1 MEKKIKNILYLS
13 SINNNQ
19 KYGFYNAVYNRMK
32 FLKKINDK
40 SRVLHFV
47 SIPSEDGYLAKML
60 KFTFGLNVNYT
71 IKKEKSFIE
80 NISLKKSLLDYIL
93 NFFYKEHFENK
104 LYKII
109 LDLCMERKVDFI
121 HVHWAYPYGYVVSQI
136 LKKYNIPYVLN
147 VHGSDI
153 HTNPYKN
160 KIIMTKT
167 VQALNNARQVYFVS
181 KALLDQAKTFPGVNS
196 NNFIVTANGIEPPKY
211 VPEVIDKKAHICFIG
226 FLTKIKGADRLITI
240 FKKLSSVLP
249 NIKLTIIGEGE
260 YFKYL
265 KQEIFEYNLNID
277 LLGYRT
283 NDEINKLRV
292 NYDLSIIPSRDEGFS
307 LAVLES
313 YANNIPVIAT
323 KCGGMTDLVMDKELL
338 IEEDDDYIDNMC
350 NKIICYYN
358 DEYDLYKIKRDSGK
372 YIEYS
377 KQYNWNDIVK
387 IESEKYQF
395 LS

>member
-1 MEKKIKNILYLS
+1 MKKIKSILYLS

-19 KYGFYNAVYNRMK
+19 KYGFYNAVYNRMNH
-32 FLKKINDK
+32 LQNIIGDNII
-40 SRVLHFV
+40 LHFV
-47 SIPSEDGYLAKML
+47 SIPTEDGYFAKRV
-60 KFTFGLNVNYT
+60 KETFGLRINNTV
-71 IKKEKSFIE
+71 KKEESFIE
-80 NISLKKSLLDYIL
+80 SIPLKKSLFDYVL
-93 NFFYKEHFENK
+93 NFFNKNHFENK

-121 HVHWAYPYGYVVSQI
+121 HVHWAYPYGYIVSKI
-136 LKKYNIPYVLN
+136 SKKYNIPYVLN

-167 VQALNNARQVYFVS
+167 VQALNNAREVYFVS
-181 KALLDQAKTFPGVNS
+181 KALLDQAKTFPGVTS
-196 NNFIVTANGIEPPKY
+196 NTFIVTANGIDLPKH
-211 VPEVIDKKAHICFIG
+211 VPETIDKKIHICFIG

-265 KQEIFEYNLNID
+265 KQETLENNLNID

-292 NYDLSIIPSRDEGFS
+292 NYDLSIIPSRHEGFS

-323 KCGGMTDLVMDKELL
+323 RCGGMIDLVMDKELL
-338 IEEDDDYIDNMC
+338 IEDDDYYIDNMC

-377 KQYNWNDIVK
+377 KQYKWNDIVK
-387 IESEKYQF
+387 IESEKYQS
-395 LS
+395 LN